1 MKPRINSPV
10 AALAMMVFVL
20 VLLVCPQ
27 TTSESTAAARPPDM
41 PLNELIPAASA
52 DINGFW
58 KQSFVAGRLR
68 YTTPTMMYYVQ
79 PIRTACGN
87 ATLNNAFY
95 CSASNSIY
103 YDYNFMRRM
112 YSGVGDYAA
121 VSILAHEWGHLV
133 QTQLGISRGNAF
145 TIQMELQ
152 ADCFAGAYSK
162 YAERT
167 GKLDPGDLEEAGAGL
182 FNAGDPEGMPWFS
195 PMAHGKSMQRIN
207 AFLDGYRGGAQRCLQ

>member
-1 MKPRINSPV
+1 MTGAPL
-10 AALAMMVFVL
+10 ALITLVL
-20 VLLVCPQ
+20 VLLGFSS
-27 TTSESTAAARPPDM
+27 TLRESTASAKPPDM
-41 PLNELIPAASA
+41 PLNELLPAASA
-52 DINGFW
+52 DINNFW
-58 KQSFVAGRLR
+58 MQSFVAGRLR
-68 YTTPTMMYYVQ
+68 YTTPSMTYYVQ
-79 PIRTACGN
+79 PIRTACGI

-133 QTQLGISRGNAF
+133 QTQLGIGKGRAF

-152 ADCFAGAYSK
+152 ADCFAGAYTK

-167 GKLDPGDLEEAGAGL
+167 GKLDPGDLEEAGTGL

-195 PMAHGKSMQRIN
+195 PRAHGKSMQRIS
-207 AFLDGYRGGAQRCLQ
+207 AFVDGYRGGAQRCLQ